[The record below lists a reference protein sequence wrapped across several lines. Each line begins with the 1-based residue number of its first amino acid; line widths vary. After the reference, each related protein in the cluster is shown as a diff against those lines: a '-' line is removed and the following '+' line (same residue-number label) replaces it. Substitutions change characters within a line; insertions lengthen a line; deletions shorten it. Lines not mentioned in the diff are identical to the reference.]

1 MLQILIPLIEEV
13 LLGATLPIVAGRD
26 KKWKVVFHVSQRVEN
41 FNELLSSVLLL
52 LLLPRL
58 GEVAILVAH
67 QRSAWP
73 STVVSVDADPL
84 GFELSLNK
92 LKAIERAHVLSWPRC
107 SWLSCRIGAWGT
119 FHLIPTLL

>member
-26 KKWKVVFHVSQRVEN
+26 KKWKVIFHVSQRVEN

-67 QRSAWP
+67 QRSAWT

-92 LKAIERAHVLSWPRC
+92 L
-107 SWLSCRIGAWGT
+107 
-119 FHLIPTLL
+119 